1 MMKKFHLTSWV
12 ITSFIAACLQVFL
25 TATPALGDILD
36 QDSAIIASLS
46 TESRKQ
52 LRSPTIGSSRQRDS
66 PVILTQSISSCPCFS
81 LTTLLSTT
89 WIRCIESSGGYP
101 RLLRRHVGDPVTD
114 IWTVQINKL
123 EASCECQST
132 PSGVCAGK
140 GDRNSDIYHSDMAD
154 PEMRACVDILQKVAE
169 EQELSCE

>member
-1 MMKKFHLTSWV
+1 MIKKLHFTSW
-12 ITSFIAACLQVFL
+12 IFTSFIAACLLAFT
-25 TATPALGDILD
+25 TATPALGDIID
-36 QDSAIIASLS
+36 QDFAINASFS
-46 TESRKQ
+46 TYSRKE
-52 LRSPTIGSSRQRDS
+52 LRSPTIGSGRQWER

-81 LTTLLSTT
+81 LTSLMSTT
-89 WIRCIESSGGYP
+89 WNRCIESSGGYP

-132 PSGVCAGK
+132 PSGVYAGK
-140 GDRNSDIYHSDMAD
+140 GDQNSDIYHSDMAD

>member
-1 MMKKFHLTSWV
+1 MKTTWV
-12 ITSFIAACLQVFL
+12 FTLFIAACLVAFT
-25 TATPALGDILD
+25 TATPALGYILD
-36 QDSAIIASLS
+36 QDPAINASLS
-46 TESRKQ
+46 TYSRKP
-52 LRSPTIGSSRQRDS
+52 LRSPTIGSSRQWET

-81 LTTLLSTT
+81 LTSLMSTT
-89 WIRCIESSGGYP
+89 WNKCIESSGEYP

-132 PSGVCAGK
+132 SSGVCAGK
-140 GDRNSDIYHSDMAD
+140 GNRNSDIYHSDMAN
-154 PEMRACVDILQKVAE
+154 PEMRVCVDIIQKVAE

>member
-1 MMKKFHLTSWV
+1 MKPLL
-12 ITSFIAACLQVFL
+12 IAACLLAFT
-25 TATPALGDILD
+25 TAAPALGDIID
-36 QDSAIIASLS
+36 QDFAINASMN
-46 TESRKQ
+46 TDSRKG
-52 LRSPTIGSSRQRDS
+52 LGSPTIGSGRQRER
-66 PVILTQSISSCPCFS
+66 PVILTQSISSCPCYS

-89 WIRCIESSGGYP
+89 WNRCIESSGGYP

>member
-1 MMKKFHLTSWV
+1 MNFSMRIQMKPLL
-12 ITSFIAACLQVFL
+12 IAACLL
-25 TATPALGDILD
+25 ACTTATLALGDIID
-36 QDSAIIASLS
+36 QDFAINASLS
-46 TESRKQ
+46 TDLRKG
-52 LRSPTIGSSRQRDS
+52 LKSPSTGSGRQWDP

-154 PEMRACVDILQKVAE
+154 PEMRACVNIIQKVAE

>member
-1 MMKKFHLTSWV
+1 MIKKLHFTSW
-12 ITSFIAACLQVFL
+12 IFTSFIAACLLAFT

-46 TESRKQ
+46 TDSRKQ
-52 LRSPTIGSSRQRDS
+52 LRSPTIGSSRQWDP

-123 EASCECQST
+123 YASCQCQST
-132 PSGVCAGK
+132 ASVVCAGK
-140 GDRNSDIYHSDMAD
+140 GPRNSDIYREDMAV
-154 PEMRACVDILQKVAE
+154 PEMRACVDIIQKVAE
-169 EQELSCE
+169 EQDLSCE